1 MYRVGDE
8 LQMESNGILGRPQT
22 APEVSPPTHQMR
34 YSLRPKDNV
43 LTGSFDSAKL
53 GTRTLTQ
60 FPQRV
65 PRSRAETAQLNRELD
80 DMLASV
86 RAPRKRSPCHWR
98 CEFDSRYPNYHTGSH
113 DWRVRQGATEALGK
127 P

>member
-1 MYRVGDE
+1 MRDD
-8 LQMESNGILGRPQT
+8 SNEGNAAPGCVVTPDLLGLGRPHT
-22 APEVSPPTHQMR
+22 APEGSTPSQFR
-34 YSLRPKDNV
+34 YSLKPKDNV

-65 PRSRAETAQLNRELD
+65 PRSRAETALLNRELD

-86 RAPRKRSPCHWR
+86 RARLMGP
-98 CEFDSRYPNYHTGSH
+98 
-113 DWRVRQGATEALGK
+113 LGQRE